1 MQVLHSTHLSS
12 NSLPYPHQYVSF
24 LSHFAQKIYLPD
36 PSFVLFQACRQTSF
50 MLAGTELPISPKSK
64 VQSMVS
70 KLVERRRF
78 LKTAAQTVLAAP
90 AINNLALG
98 ASLSK
103 PKPEPQAPAK
113 SDLTFNV
120 RDYGAKGDGTTK
132 DTAAIQ
138 QTIDRCA
145 VLGGGEILIP
155 AGNYLTG
162 ALQLRSRTLLR
173 LAADATLTGTPDMND
188 YPVTQVR
195 WEGRWIPGHT
205 ALIYAFDAADTGIVG
220 PGKIIGNDAL
230 GGRPRP
236 DSPLR
241 HPALI
246 EPINCSN
253 LRFED
258 FSTSYHLMWSLHPT
272 LCQHVTIKNL
282 IIRSTGGNG
291 DGIDI
296 DSCQH
301 VVIDH
306 CDIATGDD
314 CISLKSGRGAE
325 AASQIGTNPAIT
337 TEDITISNCTFADSI
352 FACIGIGS
360 ETSGGI
366 RNVRISD
373 CKFTAA
379 KTFAI
384 YIKSRPGRG
393 AFIEDITAT
402 NLDVSS
408 NVGGF
413 LRFNILNSGLTGE
426 DPIPGDDGIP
436 TIKNFHFSNIKV
448 DHVPILVDGTGIHP
462 HKPLE
467 GLVLENITGTCAKGI
482 FLANI
487 KDAVIKDVVVTDF
500 AGRLLNTSNVTG
512 KGLNEALTIDPPKLP
527 DPVPTPTAP
536 YKLH

>member
-1 MQVLHSTHLSS
+1 MVTD
-12 NSLPYPHQYVSF
+12 PMKRRSF
-24 LSHFAQKIYLPD
+24 LKRAT
-36 PSFVLFQACRQTSF
+36 QTLLSVPAF
-50 MLAGTELPISPKSK
+50 GTL
-64 VQSMVS
+64 
-70 KLVERRRF
+70 
-78 LKTAAQTVLAAP
+78 
-90 AINNLALG
+90 NNLAV
-98 ASLSK
+98 AEQPAK
-103 PKPEPQAPAK
+103 PKLEPQAPPKK
-113 SDLTFNV
+113 SSLSLNV
-120 RDYGAKGDGTTK
+120 RDYGATGDGITK
-132 DTAAIQ
+132 DTAALQ

-145 VLGGGEILIP
+145 VLGGGEVLIP

-162 ALQLRSRTLLR
+162 ALQLRSHTLLR
-173 LAADATLTGTPDMND
+173 LAPDAVLTGTGNMDD

-205 ALIYAFDAADTGIVG
+205 ALIYAFDATDTGIVG

-246 EPINCSN
+246 EPINCAN

-282 IIRSTGGNG
+282 TIRSTGGNG

-301 VVIDH
+301 VLIDH

-337 TEDITISNCTFADSI
+337 TEDVTISNCTFADSI

-402 NLDVSS
+402 NLEVSGTT
-408 NVGGF
+408 GGF
-413 LRFNILNSGLTGE
+413 LRFNILNSGLMGE
-426 DPIPGDDGIP
+426 DPVPGDEGIP
-436 TIKNFHFSNIKV
+436 TIKNFRFSNIKV
-448 DHVPILVDGTGIHP
+448 TDVPVLVDGTGIHP

-467 GLVLENITGTCAKGI
+467 GFTLENVTGTCGKGI

-487 KDAVIKDVVVTDF
+487 KNAAIRKVEVSGFKGAFLSI
-500 AGRLLNTSNVTG
+500 ANVTG
-512 KGLNEALTIDPPKLP
+512 TGLAGATTIDPPKLP
-527 DPVPTPTAP
+527 DPIPIPSAP

>member
-1 MQVLHSTHLSS
+1 MKRR
-12 NSLPYPHQYVSF
+12 SF
-24 LSHFAQKIYLPD
+24 LK
-36 PSFVLFQACRQTSF
+36 QATHTL
-50 MLAGTELPISPKSK
+50 LAVP
-64 VQSMVS
+64 
-70 KLVERRRF
+70 
-78 LKTAAQTVLAAP
+78 
-90 AINNLALG
+90 ALG
-98 ASLSK
+98 AFEKLAIAETSST
-103 PKPEPQAPAK
+103 PKSEPQAAAK
-113 SDLTFNV
+113 ASSLSLNV
-120 RDYGAKGDGTTK
+120 RDYGATGDGTTK

-145 VLGGGEILIP
+145 VLGGGEVLIP
-155 AGNYLTG
+155 SGNYLTG

-173 LAADATLTGTPDMND
+173 LAPDATLTGTANMDD

-205 ALIYAFDAADTGIVG
+205 ALIYANDAHDTGIVG
-220 PGKIIGNDAL
+220 PGKIIGA
-230 GGRPRP
+230 

-272 LCQHVTIKNL
+272 LCQDITIKNL
-282 IIRSTGGNG
+282 TIRSTGGNG

-301 VVIDH
+301 VLIDH

-325 AASQIGTNPAIT
+325 AASQIGSNPAIT
-337 TEDITISNCTFADSI
+337 TEDVTITNCTFADAI
-352 FACIGIGS
+352 FAS
-360 ETSGGI
+360 VGI
-366 RNVRISD
+366 RNVHISG
-373 CKFTAA
+373 CKFTLA
-379 KTFAI
+379 KTFAV

-402 NLDVSS
+402 NLEVSGTA
-408 NVGGF
+408 GGF
-413 LRFNILNSGLTGE
+413 LRFNILNSGLMGE
-426 DPIPGDDGIP
+426 DPVPGDEGIP
-436 TIKNFHFSNIKV
+436 TIKNFRFSNIHV
-448 DHVPILVDGTGIHP
+448 TDVPILVDGTGIHP
-462 HKPLE
+462 AKPLD
-467 GLVLENITGTCAKGI
+467 GFTLENVTGTCGKGI

-487 KDAVIKDVVVTDF
+487 KNAVIKKVEVSGF
-500 AGRLLNTSNVTG
+500 KGPFLSIANVTG
-512 KGLNEALTIDPPKLP
+512 SGLAGATTIDPPKLP
-527 DPVPTPTAP
+527 DPIPTPAEP

>member
-1 MQVLHSTHLSS
+1 MS
-12 NSLPYPHQYVSF
+12 NSSTGHLVARRSF
-24 LSHFAQKIYLPD
+24 LKQSL
-36 PSFVLFQACRQTSF
+36 QAV
-50 MLAGTELPISPKSK
+50 A
-64 VQSMVS
+64 
-70 KLVERRRF
+70 
-78 LKTAAQTVLAAP
+78 AAP
-90 AINNLALG
+90 ILNSLAIAEPPQRSSRPRGEAAKKTTLTLNIRDHG
-98 ASLSK
+98 A
-103 PKPEPQAPAK
+103 
-113 SDLTFNV
+113 V
-120 RDYGAKGDGTTK
+120 GDGTTK

-173 LAADATLTGTPDMND
+173 LAPDATLTGTPDFAD
-188 YPVTQVR
+188 YPIAQVR
-195 WEGRWIPGHT
+195 WEGRWIAGHT
-205 ALIYAFDAADTGIVG
+205 ALIYAFDAHDTGIVG
-220 PGKIIGNDAL
+220 PGRIVGNPAL

-246 EPINCSN
+246 EPINCTN
-253 LRFED
+253 LRFEG

-272 LCQHVTIKNL
+272 ACQHLVFKDLT
-282 IIRSTGGNG
+282 IRSTGGNG

-301 VVIDH
+301 VLIDR

-325 AASQIGTNPAIT
+325 AASQIGFNPLIT
-337 TEDITISNCTFADSI
+337 TEDVTITNCTFADSI

-366 RNVRISD
+366 RNVHISD
-373 CKFTAA
+373 CKFTQA

-393 AFIEDITAT
+393 AFIEDITAN
-402 NLDVSS
+402 NLDVSGA
-408 NVGGF
+408 VGGF
-413 LRFNILNSGLTGE
+413 LRLNILNSGLMGE
-426 DPIPGDDGIP
+426 DPIPGDAGIP
-436 TIKNFHFSNIKV
+436 TTKNLRFTNI
-448 DHVPILVDGTGIHP
+448 HVTDVPMLVDGSSIHP
-462 HKPLE
+462 NKPLQ
-467 GLVLENITGTCAKGI
+467 GFTLSNVTGTCAKGI

-487 KDAVIKDVVVTDF
+487 KDAEIASIK
-500 AGRLLNTSNVTG
+500 VTG
-512 KGLNEALTIDPPKLP
+512 YAGALININNVSGVGLKGAATIDPPKLP
-527 DPVPTPTAP
+527 EPVPIPNQAF
-536 YKLH
+536 KLR

>member
-1 MQVLHSTHLSS
+1 MVS
-12 NSLPYPHQYVSF
+12 NPIERRSF
-24 LSHFAQKIYLPD
+24 LKRAT
-36 PSFVLFQACRQTSF
+36 QT
-50 MLAGTELPISPKSK
+50 L
-64 VQSMVS
+64 
-70 KLVERRRF
+70 
-78 LKTAAQTVLAAP
+78 LAAP
-90 AINNLALG
+90 AIATLNHVALAQ
-98 ASLSK
+98 
-103 PKPEPQAPAK
+103 PPAK
-113 SDLTFNV
+113 PRPKLQPESSPRPKLTLNI
-120 RDYGAKGDGTTK
+120 RDYGALGDGATK
-132 DTAAIQ
+132 DTIAIQ

-145 VLGGGEILIP
+145 VLGGGEVLIP
-155 AGNYLTG
+155 AGDYLTG

-173 LAADATLTGTPDMND
+173 LAPDAILTGTPSMDD

-205 ALIYAFDAADTGIVG
+205 ALLYAMDATDTGIVG
-220 PGKIIGNDAL
+220 PGKIIGADSL

-236 DSPLR
+236 ATPLR

-246 EPINCSN
+246 EPINCTN

-272 LCQHVTIKNL
+272 LCRNVTIKNL
-282 IIRSTGGNG
+282 TIRSTGGNG

-301 VVIDH
+301 VLIDH

-337 TEDITISNCTFADSI
+337 TEDVTITNCTFADSI

-366 RNVRISD
+366 RRVHISD
-373 CKFTAA
+373 CKFTLA

-393 AFIEDITAT
+393 AFIEDIFAN
-402 NLDVSS
+402 NLDVSGTA
-408 NVGGF
+408 GGF
-413 LRFNILNSGLTGE
+413 LRFNILNSGLMGE
-426 DPIPGDDGIP
+426 DPVPGDDGIP
-436 TIKNFHFSNIKV
+436 TIKNFRFTNV
-448 DHVPILVDGTGIHP
+448 RVTDVPILVDGTGIHP

-467 GLVLENITGTCAKGI
+467 GFTLENVTGTCGKGI
-482 FLANI
+482 YLANI
-487 KDAVIKDVVVTDF
+487 KNAVIRKVEVSGF
-500 AGRLLNTSNVTG
+500 KGSFLSIANVTG
-512 KGLNEALTIDPPKLP
+512 TGLAGATTIDPPKLP
-527 DPVPTPTAP
+527 DPIPIPTEP
-536 YKLH
+536 YKLR

>member
-1 MQVLHSTHLSS
+1 LRCGWNSSTWWLRHINSGHPSS
-12 NSLPYPHQYVSF
+12 TSGY
-24 LSHFAQKIYLPD
+24 HFFHYGDD
-36 PSFVLFQACRQTSF
+36 P
-50 MLAGTELPISPKSK
+50 MK
-64 VQSMVS
+64 
-70 KLVERRRF
+70 RRGF
-78 LKTAAQTVLAAP
+78 LKHATQTLLAVP
-90 AINNLALG
+90 ALG
-98 ASLSK
+98 AFEKLAVAEPFSK
-103 PKPEPQAPAK
+103 PKSEPQAAART
-113 SDLTFNV
+113 SSLSLSV

-132 DTAAIQ
+132 DTTAIQ

-145 VLGGGEILIP
+145 VLGGGEVLIP
-155 AGNYLTG
+155 AGDYLTG
-162 ALQLRSRTLLR
+162 ALQLRSNTLLR
-173 LAADATLTGTPDMND
+173 LAADAVLTGTGNMDD

-195 WEGRWIPGHT
+195 WEGRWIAGHT
-205 ALIYAFDAADTGIVG
+205 ALIHAFDATDTGVVG
-220 PGKIIGNDAL
+220 PGKIVGNDAL

-236 DSPLR
+236 ETPLR

-272 LCQHVTIKNL
+272 LCRNVTIKNL
-282 IIRSTGGNG
+282 TIRSTGGNG
-291 DGIDI
+291 DGIDV

-325 AASQIGTNPAIT
+325 AASQIGTNPVIT
-337 TEDITISNCTFADSI
+337 TEDVTITNCTFADSI

-393 AFIEDITAT
+393 AFIEDISCN
-402 NLDVSS
+402 NLEVSS

-413 LRFNILNSGLTGE
+413 LRLNILNSGLMGE
-426 DPIPGDDGIP
+426 DPVPGDDGIP
-436 TIKNFHFSNIKV
+436 TIKKFSFTNIKV
-448 DHVPILVDGTGIHP
+448 DHVPVLVEGTGIHP
-462 HKPLE
+462 HKPLD
-467 GLVLENITGTCAKGI
+467 GLVLANITGTCAKGI
-482 FLANI
+482 FLANVKNADI
-487 KDAVIKDVVVTDF
+487 RNVQVTGF
-500 AGRLLNTSNVTG
+500 AGSLLNIDNVTG
-512 KGLNEALTIDPPKLP
+512 KGLTGAATIEPPKLP
-527 DPVPTPTAP
+527 DAIPTPAEP
-536 YKLH
+536 YKIH

>member
-1 MQVLHSTHLSS
+1 M
-12 NSLPYPHQYVSF
+12 
-24 LSHFAQKIYLPD
+24 
-36 PSFVLFQACRQTSF
+36 
-50 MLAGTELPISPKSK
+50 AGNLI
-64 VQSMVS
+64 Q
-70 KLVERRRF
+70 RRNF
-78 LKTAAQTVLAAP
+78 LKTAGQTLLATPAVAAISNLAP
-90 AINNLALG
+90 AALLAEPP
-98 ASLSK
+98 AK
-103 PKPEPQAPAK
+103 PKPDPQAPPKPANL
-113 SDLTFNV
+113 SLNV
-120 RDYGAKGDGTTK
+120 RDYGATGDGTTK
-132 DTAAIQ
+132 DTTAIQ
-138 QTIDRCA
+138 RTIDRCA

-162 ALQLRSRTLLR
+162 AIQLRSRTLLR
-173 LAADATLTGTPDMND
+173 LASDATLTGSPNMDD
-188 YPVTQVR
+188 YPVAQVR
-195 WEGRWIPGHT
+195 WEGRWIAGHT
-205 ALIYAFDAADTGIVG
+205 ALIYAIDANDIGIVG
-220 PGKIIGNDAL
+220 PGKIIGADSL

-258 FSTSYHLMWSLHPT
+258 FSTSYHLMWSLHTT
-272 LCQHVTIKNL
+272 LCRNITIKNL
-282 IIRSTGGNG
+282 TIRSTGGNG

-301 VVIDH
+301 VLIDH

-325 AASQIGTNPAIT
+325 AASQIGLNPAIT
-337 TEDITISNCTFADSI
+337 TEDVTISNCTFADSI

-373 CKFTAA
+373 CKFTQA

-393 AFIEDITAT
+393 AFIEDISCN

-413 LRFNILNSGLTGE
+413 LRFNILNSGLVGE
-426 DPIPGDDGIP
+426 DPVPGDDGIP
-436 TIKNFHFSNIKV
+436 TIKKFIFTNIKV
-448 DHVPILVDGTGIHP
+448 DHVPVLVDGTGIHP
-462 HKPLE
+462 NKPLD
-467 GLVLENITGTCAKGI
+467 GLTLANISGTCAKGI

-487 KDAVIKDVVVTDF
+487 KNAVIKDVEVTGF
-500 AGRLLNTSNVTG
+500 TGPLLNISNVTG
-512 KGLNEALTIDPPKLP
+512 KGLTGATTIDPPKLP
-527 DPVPTPTAP
+527 DPVPTPATP

>member
-1 MQVLHSTHLSS
+1 
-12 NSLPYPHQYVSF
+12 
-24 LSHFAQKIYLPD
+24 
-36 PSFVLFQACRQTSF
+36 
-50 MLAGTELPISPKSK
+50 
-64 VQSMVS
+64 MVS
-70 KLVERRRF
+70 RLIARRKF
-78 LKTAAQTVLAAP
+78 LKAATQTLLAAP
-90 AINNLALG
+90 AVTMLHKAALA
-98 ASLSK
+98 
-103 PKPEPQAPAK
+103 EPPAK
-113 SDLTFNV
+113 TKPHPGDSPRPIVFLNI

-132 DTAAIQ
+132 DTNAIQ

-145 VLGGGEILIP
+145 VLGGGEVLIP

-173 LAADATLTGTPDMND
+173 LATDATLTGTSDFAD

-205 ALIYAFDAADTGIVG
+205 ALIYAIDATDTGVVG
-220 PGKIIGNDAL
+220 PGKIIGADAL

-246 EPINCSN
+246 EPINCTN

-272 LCQHVTIKNL
+272 LCRNVTIKNL
-282 IIRSTGGNG
+282 NIRSTGGNG

-301 VVIDH
+301 VLIDH

-325 AASQIGTNPAIT
+325 AASQIGVNPAIT
-337 TEDITISNCTFADSI
+337 TEDVTISNCTFADSI

-366 RNVRISD
+366 RNVRITD

-379 KTFAI
+379 RTFAV

-393 AFIEDITAT
+393 AFIEDISCN
-402 NLDVSS
+402 NLEISS
-408 NVGGF
+408 NVAGF
-413 LRFNILNSGLTGE
+413 LRLNILNSGLMGE
-426 DPIPGDDGIP
+426 DSLPGYDGIP
-436 TIKNFHFSNIKV
+436 TVKKFSFTNIKV
-448 DHVPILVDGTGIHP
+448 DHVPILVDGTAIHP
-462 HKPLE
+462 HKPLD

-482 FLANI
+482 FLANVKNAEI
-487 KDAVIKDVVVTDF
+487 KNVTVTDF
-500 AGRLLNTSNVTG
+500 TGRLLNTNNVTG
-512 KGLNEALTIDPPKLP
+512 KGLNEAQPIDPPKLP
-527 DPVPTPTAP
+527 DPIPTPATP

>member
-1 MQVLHSTHLSS
+1 MTNSSKS
-12 NSLPYPHQYVSF
+12 NSP
-24 LSHFAQKIYLPD
+24 A
-36 PSFVLFQACRQTSF
+36 
-50 MLAGTELPISPKSK
+50 
-64 VQSMVS
+64 
-70 KLVERRRF
+70 RRLF
-78 LKTAAQTVLAAP
+78 LKTAGQTLLAAP
-90 AINNLALG
+90 AIATLNTLAL
-98 ASLSK
+98 AEPLAKPPSK
-103 PKPEPQAPAK
+103 PKPATPAPPK
-113 SDLTFNV
+113 SSNLTLNI
-120 RDYGAKGDGTTK
+120 RDYGATGDGATK

-145 VLGGGEILIP
+145 VLGGGEVLIP

-162 ALQLRSRTLLR
+162 AIQLRTRTLLR
-173 LAADATLTGTPDMND
+173 LTEGATITGTADMND
-188 YPVTQVR
+188 YPVAQVR

-205 ALIYAFDAADTGIVG
+205 ALIYANEASDTGIIG
-220 PGKIIGNDAL
+220 PGKIIGADSL

-246 EPINCSN
+246 EPINCAN

-272 LCQHVTIKNL
+272 LCQNVTIKNL
-282 IIRSTGGNG
+282 TIRSTGGNG

-301 VVIDH
+301 VLIDH

-325 AASQIGTNPAIT
+325 AASQIGINPLIT
-337 TEDITISNCTFADSI
+337 TEDVTITNCTFADSI

-393 AFIEDITAT
+393 AFIEDISCN
-402 NLDVSS
+402 NLEVSGTT
-408 NVGGF
+408 GGF
-413 LRFNILNSGLTGE
+413 LRFNILNSGLMGE
-426 DPIPGDDGIP
+426 DPVPGDEGIP
-436 TIKNFHFSNIKV
+436 TIKNFRFSNI
-448 DHVPILVDGTGIHP
+448 HVTDVPVLVDGTAIHP

-467 GLVLENITGTCAKGI
+467 GFTLENVTGTCGKGI
-482 FLANI
+482 SLANVKNAAI
-487 KDAVIKDVVVTDF
+487 KKVEISGFKGAFLSI
-500 AGRLLNTSNVTG
+500 ANVTG
-512 KGLNEALTIDPPKLP
+512 TGLAGATAIDPPKLP
-527 DPVPTPTAP
+527 DPIPTPGTP